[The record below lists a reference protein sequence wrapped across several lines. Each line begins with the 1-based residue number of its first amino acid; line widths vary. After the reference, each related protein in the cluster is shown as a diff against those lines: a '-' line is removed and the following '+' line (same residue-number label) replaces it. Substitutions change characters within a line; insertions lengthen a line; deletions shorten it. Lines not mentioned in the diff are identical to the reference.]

1 MAIGRSGSRKERLFK
16 ERGEREGNFYG
27 ELYTTIK
34 KKKKK
39 EKKKRFPSKRR
50 AKAREL
56 GNSTVQCDGEYGI
69 AVTRRARLIALF
81 PVH

>member
-34 KKKKK
+34 KKKR
-39 EKKKRFPSKRR
+39 KKKKNDFR
-50 AKAREL
+50 ARGVQRLE
-56 GNSTVQCDGEYGI
+56 SSVTVQYS
-69 AVTRRARLIALF
+69 VTESTAL
-81 PVH
+81 P